1 MSLWNYL
8 KLPEEERYTLWK
20 QARQEQAS
28 KNVDELG
35 KAVMDYAH
43 GIGEMHREHG
53 RKTNEEETKAID
65 LNDSD
70 TQWALS
76 CEAVGSDYWEE

>member
-1 MSLWNYL
+1 MIH
-8 KLPEEERYTLWK
+8 KFTPKEKAER
-20 QARQEQAS
+20 QARAVLKAEQLA
-28 KNVDELG
+28 KDI
-35 KAVMDYAH
+35 MDYAH
-43 GIGEMHREHG
+43 GIGEFHREHG

-76 CEAVGSDYWEE
+76 CEAIGSDYWED